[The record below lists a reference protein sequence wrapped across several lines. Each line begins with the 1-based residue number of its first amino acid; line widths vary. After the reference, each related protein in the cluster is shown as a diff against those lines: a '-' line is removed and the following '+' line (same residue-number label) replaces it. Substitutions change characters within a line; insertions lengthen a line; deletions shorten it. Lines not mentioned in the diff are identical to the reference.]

1 MTAMTKTKWTV
12 DTIHS
17 SVQFK
22 VKHLAISTVT
32 GTFKV
37 FQGEIFSEDDSFS
50 QADIHFNIDAN
61 SLDTGHPERD
71 GHLKAAEFFD
81 TKNYP
86 AITFRGTLDHDKLIG
101 ALTIREVTKNVT
113 MDVEFGGVGKGRFG
127 DIRAGFEV
135 SGKINRKDFGLTWS
149 LLTETGGLVV
159 GEEVKLHF
167 DIQLIK
173 EKE

>member
-1 MTAMTKTKWTV
+1 MAVMTKTKWTV

-17 SVQFK
+17 LVEFK
-22 VKHLAISTVT
+22 VKHLAISTVS
-32 GTFKV
+32 GKFKI
-37 FQGEIFSEDDSFS
+37 FDGEVLSDGDNFN
-50 QADIHFNIDAN
+50 QAEINFHIDAN
-61 SLDTGHPERD
+61 SLDTGHTERD
-71 GHLKAAEFFD
+71 GHLKAPEFFD
-81 TKNYP
+81 TVQFP
-86 AITFRGTLDHDKLIG
+86 DITFKGILNDDKLTG
-101 ALTIREVTKNVT
+101 ALTIREVTKNVI

-167 DIQLIK
+167 DIQLK
-173 EKE
+173 QDA